1 LEVEVAGLT
10 GVNPE
15 SPQRNV
21 MGVDERGY
29 NEPGLSAVIVVQ
41 LPNEFLSL
49 LGKTNVAALLAG
61 RHRRATVE
69 RGFSMGFGADPT
81 GKSIAVEPVRRLVE

>member
-1 LEVEVAGLT
+1 MEVEIAGLT

-29 NEPGLSAVIVVQ
+29 DKPGLGAVIVVQ

-49 LGKTNVAALLAG
+49 LGETEGRPCCPGGTDEPLL
-61 RHRRATVE
+61 
-69 RGFSMGFGADPT
+69 SGAFPWGSGPIPT